1 MKKWKCL
8 LALLIMAS
16 GCTAQPQPDA
26 KQRAGAG
33 YCGTDADRGSAGGD
47 VSQSAGRRQAFNMR

>member
-16 GCTAQPQPDA
+16 GCTAQPQPTPSSEPAPDT
-26 KQRAGAG
+26 AGL
-33 YCGTDADRGSAGGD
+33 TQTADQLAE
-47 VSQSAGRRQAFNMR
+47 M